1 MSSRIAEKEALVTPT
16 VPGTKC
22 RCEGGLEWGGGLF
35 VWFFFFVFLSSQWIT
50 HNPTEDL
57 NNAFSPPSSGFSLS
71 SSFSVPPLPHC
82 LAEAAYSYNR
92 AWLEGLA
99 TPSPQF
105 QRAESWKEGGLGEGQ
120 GCRGKTSI
128 QHSSVASDLHTCF
141 PSPSS
146 LLHWWG
152 GNQHFKGETFSG
164 RGKTYLALTLLI
176 SMINTKGWYYW

>member
-1 MSSRIAEKEALVTPT
+1 MTPT

-35 VWFFFFVFLSSQWIT
+35 VWFFLFVFLSSQWIT

-105 QRAESWKEGGLGEGQ
+105 QRAELKGGGTGRGAGMPRKDINSAFLSGFRSSHLFSFPLFPSALVRREPALQRGNFLGAWKDL
-120 GCRGKTSI
+120 SSS
-128 QHSSVASDLHTCF
+128 HSSH
-141 PSPSS
+141 
-146 LLHWWG
+146 
-152 GNQHFKGETFSG
+152 QHD
-164 RGKTYLALTLLI
+164 
-176 SMINTKGWYYW
+176 